1 MTIKKR
7 AALGIAVLASA
18 AGAAGPA
25 SSAQAWEQCYAELS
39 DGTTIC
45 LGSSECN
52 NINDR
57 LEKVTGQR
65 WECLQ

>member
-7 AALGIAVLASA
+7 AVLGIAVLASA
-18 AGAAGPA
+18 AGALAPA
-25 SSAQAWEQCYAELS
+25 QSAQAWEQCYAELD
-39 DGTTIC
+39 DGTQLC

-52 NINDR
+52 NINQR